1 VARAPELTAVAGA
14 RRLAE
19 FAALLEFDDL
29 PPVVVASACLRT
41 LDIIGIALAASV
53 GETAP
58 SIFGALE
65 GWGAGGDCTVI
76 GGKRTAAAPLAIL
89 ANGALAH
96 SLDFDDTHAASITHA
111 SAVVVPVALAAGEA
125 TGADGRA
132 LITAMVAG
140 YESITRLGMAASGAF
155 HARGW
160 HATGVC
166 GPFAAALVA
175 GRIERL
181 DADRLTAA
189 LGIAGSFASGV
200 LEYLADGSWVKRVHA
215 GWAGHAGAIATALAR
230 GGFTGPASVLDGR
243 FGFYRTFVDAEPD
256 LSSFATLGRD
266 WETPAIG
273 FKPYPCCHYNH
284 AYLDCALQLR
294 REHALD
300 ADDVEAVEC
309 RVPAG
314 QVPIVCEPRP
324 AKLRPRSPYDAQFS
338 LPYSVASALLDGHV
352 GLDTYTA
359 ERLEEP
365 RRLALAARVDHVVDP
380 DSAFPRGFPGWVRVR
395 LRDGRILEART
406 PDGQGSLARP
416 LPPQAIVAKFRDNA
430 GRALPAGRVGEIE
443 RVVLGLDAVADV
455 HALTS
460 LLRG

>member
-1 VARAPELTAVAGA
+1 MAVAG
-14 RRLAE
+14 RLAE
-19 FAALLEFDDL
+19 FTASLEFSDL
-29 PPVVVASACLRT
+29 PPAVVASACLRT
-41 LDIIGIALAASV
+41 LDTIGIALAAST

-58 SIFGALE
+58 AILGALD
-65 GWGAGGDCTVI
+65 GWGAAGECTVI
-76 GGKRTAAAPLAIL
+76 GAKRTAAAPLAIL
-89 ANGALAH
+89 ANGTLAH

-111 SAVVVPVALAAGEA
+111 SAVVVPVALAVAEA
-125 TGADGRA
+125 EGADGHT
-132 LITAMVAG
+132 LIAAMVAG
-140 YESITRLGMAASGAF
+140 YETITRLGMAASGAF

-181 DADRLTAA
+181 DPARLTAA

-215 GWAGHAGAIATALAR
+215 GWAGHAGAIAAALAR
-230 GGFTGPASVLDGR
+230 GGFTGPESVLEGR
-243 FGFYRTFVDAEPD
+243 FGLYRTFLDAEPD
-256 LSSFATLGRD
+256 MAPFATLGRQ
-266 WETPAIG
+266 WETPGIG

-284 AYLDCALQLR
+284 AYLDCVLELR
-294 REHALD
+294 QAHALVP
-300 ADDVEAVEC
+300 DDVESVEC

-324 AKLRPRSPYDAQFS
+324 GKVRPRSTYDARFS

-352 GLDTYTA
+352 GLDTYTID
-359 ERLEEP
+359 RLEDP
-365 RRLALAARVDHVVDP
+365 RRLALAARVSHVVDP
-380 DSAFPRGFPGWVRVR
+380 GSTFPHGFPGWIRVR
-395 LRDGRILEART
+395 LRDGRMLEART
-406 PDGQGSLARP
+406 PDGRGSLARP
-416 LPPQAIVAKFRDNA
+416 LPPEAIVEKFRDNA
-430 GRALPAGRVGEIE
+430 GRALPAARVREIE
-443 RVVLGLDAVADV
+443 SVVLGLDAAADT